1 MAPKEEIARFRG
13 KYTQGW
19 DALRQARFERQKKM
33 GIVGPDET
41 LPGRLPNT
49 YNWDKLTPEQRDR
62 FDKIMA
68 TYAADITGMDKAV
81 GTLID
86 RLKASGDLDN
96 TLILFMS
103 RSEEHT
109 SELQSLMRISYA
121 VFCLKKKNRTVHTTT
136 DQTILHHQ

>member
-1 MAPKEEIARFRG
+1 MRISD
-13 KYTQGW
+13 W
-19 DALRQARFERQKKM
+19 SSDVCSSDL
-33 GIVGPDET
+33 
-41 LPGRLPNT
+41 T

-68 TYAADITGMDKAV
+68 TYAADITGMDKEV

-103 RSEEHT
+103 DNGGNAESGPEGRLKNAAVLGGPQSTTFVGMNWATLQHT
-109 SELQSLMRISYA
+109 PFQY
-121 VFCLKKKNRTVHTTT
+121 FKH
-136 DQTILHHQ
+136 

>member
-1 MAPKEEIARFRG
+1 MRISD
-13 KYTQGW
+13 W
-19 DALRQARFERQKKM
+19 SSDVCSSDL
-33 GIVGPDET
+33 
-41 LPGRLPNT
+41 
-49 YNWDKLTPEQRDR
+49 KLTPEQRDR

-103 RSEEHT
+103 DNGGNAESGPDGRLKNAAVLGGPKST
-109 SELQSLMRISYA
+109 TFVGMNWATLQ
-121 VFCLKKKNRTVHTTT
+121 NT
-136 DQTILHHQ
+136 DRKSTRLNSSH

>member
-68 TYAADITGMDKAV
+68 TYAA
-81 GTLID
+81 
-86 RLKASGDLDN
+86 
-96 TLILFMS
+96 

-109 SELQSLMRISYA
+109 SELQSLMRNSYA
-121 VFCLKKKNRTVHTTT
+121 VFCLKKKKS
-136 DQTILHHQ
+136 

>member
-68 TYAADITGMDKAV
+68 TYDADITGMDKAV
-81 GTLID
+81 GTMID

-96 TLILFMS
+96 KQIGRANVRT
-103 RSEEHT
+103 T
-109 SELQSLMRISYA
+109 VTNAELVTRLLREKTQS
-121 VFCLKKKNRTVHTTT
+121 T
-136 DQTILHHQ
+136 